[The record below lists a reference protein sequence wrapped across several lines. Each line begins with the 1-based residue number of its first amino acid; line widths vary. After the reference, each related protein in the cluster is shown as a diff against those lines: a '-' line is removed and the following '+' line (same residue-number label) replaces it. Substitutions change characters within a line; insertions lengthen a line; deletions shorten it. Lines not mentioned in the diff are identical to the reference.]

1 MLFGNNDFIILVPS
15 IQNDSWWF
23 DLLKEHIE
31 KVKNMLVED
40 VVLIKINQS
49 YKENMTAKELYEATS
64 ISWVASFKK
73 TKKRDLKFYC
83 AVVQNKIIEV
93 YKFLGFEEEVPVRT
107 PARFILHG
115 EVQIENIREQLVG
128 LDVSTI
134 HKGSGNPIKYTNL
147 ETLLQLKEN
156 PTLPT
161 VDLITHIQTYIK
173 SKGFNYSD
181 ANIKNLYLSL
191 RSKPFVIISG
201 ISGTGKTKIVQL
213 FAESIGAT
221 EQNGQFMLIPVRPDW
236 SDGSELLGYTDIAN
250 NFKEG
255 PLTKLLIHAKD
266 HPERPHF
273 LLLDE
278 MNLARV
284 EYYFSD
290 ILSVMESRA
299 LTADGYTSSKLGE
312 TATGD
317 SLWFPG
323 NLYIIGTVNMDET
336 THPFSKKVLDRA
348 NTLQFNDID
357 LLNFDFLKESS
368 NEEIEPV
375 QLDNASLE
383 AGYIQISHIYP
394 QHEQLI
400 EEVSKQ
406 LEEINAILKSIH
418 AQVGYRVRDEICFYL
433 AHNED
438 AEMLLRKN
446 EALDF
451 CYMQKI
457 LPRIAGSGERVEKVL
472 TNLAQLLTKDAFPLC
487 AAKIK
492 EMQGRLGYDEFTA
505 FW

>member
-1 MLFGNNDFIILVPS
+1 MLI
-15 IQNDSWWF
+15 
-23 DLLKEHIE
+23 
-31 KVKNMLVED
+31 ED

-73 TKKRDLKFYC
+73 TKKRDLKLYC

-93 YKFLGFEEEVPVRT
+93 YTLLGFEEEFPKRT
-107 PARFILHG
+107 PARFILQG
-115 EVQIENIREQLVG
+115 EIHAEEIREQLVG

-134 HKGSGNPIKYTNL
+134 HRGSGNPIKYTNL
-147 ETLLQLKEN
+147 EMLLQLKEN
-156 PTLPT
+156 PTLSAD
-161 VDLITHIQTYIK
+161 DLISHIQTYIK
-173 SKGFNYSD
+173 SKSFNYSD

-221 EQNGQFMLIPVRPDW
+221 EQNGQLLLIPVRPDW

-266 HPERPHF
+266 HPYKPHF

-299 LTADGYTSSKLGE
+299 LTADGYTSIKLGE
-312 TATGD
+312 TETGET
-317 SLWFPG
+317 LGFPG

-357 LLNFDFLKESS
+357 LLNLDFLKESS
-368 NEEIEPV
+368 DEDIEPV

-383 AGYIQISHIYP
+383 ANYIQIAHIYP
-394 QHEQLI
+394 QHEKLI

-406 LEEINAILKSIH
+406 LEQINGILKSIH

-433 AHNED
+433 AHN
-438 AEMLLRKN
+438 AEAGELLSEN

-457 LPRIAGSGERVEKVL
+457 LPRIAGSGDRVDKVL
-472 TNLAQLLTKDAFPLC
+472 TDLALALSEDAFPLC
-487 AAKIK
+487 TAKIK
-492 EMQGRLGYDEFTA
+492 EMRERLDYDEFTA